1 MAAALRC
8 DVESRDRTVT
18 IRLVGEL
25 DLATADAFSKQSDQL
40 LAEGVEH
47 LVLDLRA
54 LTFMDSSGLGSILTL
69 HHAAGTS
76 TRLEI
81 IDGPDH
87 VQRLFTITGLRGF
100 LQFANATD
108 ASATIPP
115 GDGS

>member
-1 MAAALRC
+1 
-8 DVESRDRTVT
+8 VT

-25 DLATADAFSKQSDQL
+25 DLATADGFSERSDQL
-40 LAEGVEH
+40 LAEGFEH

-54 LTFMDSSGLGSILTL
+54 LTFMDSSGLRSILTL

-87 VQRLFTITGLRGF
+87 VQRLFTLTGLRRF
-100 LQFANATD
+100 LQFASETD
-108 ASATIPP
+108 ALGEKPL
-115 GDGS
+115 